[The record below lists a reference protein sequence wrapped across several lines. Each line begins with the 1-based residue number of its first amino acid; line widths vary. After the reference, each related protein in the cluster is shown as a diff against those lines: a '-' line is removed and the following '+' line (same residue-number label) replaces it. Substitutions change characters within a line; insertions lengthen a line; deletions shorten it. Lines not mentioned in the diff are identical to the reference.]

1 MNKKLKLAGEK
12 LETGNSDN
20 CHVLSKASTKYGGY
34 VDSRP
39 PGSWSRAT
47 GPSRAK
53 WARTNNWQLRSCGFG
68 SHTWQGDSLFV
79 KSVHEGSWLFYF
91 NYLSLIPLICLC
103 RFYGKQLAKMS
114 NSPGI
119 VNQGITTV
127 YSFQSAPYVHC
138 PGFPS
143 LPQCFPDFFPT
154 VLFNKIY
161 LLCMYA
167 HICNNVCNKLS

>member
-103 RFYGKQLAKMS
+103 RFYGKQPAKMS

-119 VNQGITTV
+119 VNRNHDGLFVPKCSICTL
-127 YSFQSAPYVHC
+127 SGFSQSSPV
-138 PGFPS
+138 FPR
-143 LPQCFPDFFPT
+143 FFPHS
-154 VLFNKIY
+154 I
-161 LLCMYA
+161 
-167 HICNNVCNKLS
+167 I